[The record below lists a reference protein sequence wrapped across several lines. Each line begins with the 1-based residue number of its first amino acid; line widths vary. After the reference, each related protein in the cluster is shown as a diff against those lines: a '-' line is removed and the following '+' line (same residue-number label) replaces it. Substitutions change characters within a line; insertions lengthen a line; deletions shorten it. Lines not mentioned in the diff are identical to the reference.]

1 MIGSFVTSKSGHDK
15 NRIYIVIEENDD
27 SVFLAD
33 GEWKK
38 LAAPKKKNR
47 KHVQPINQTCG
58 DPLLTKLQQHET
70 VYDEEIKRAIKLY
83 RRNVC
88 QNLM

>member
-1 MIGSFVTSKSGHDK
+1 MIGNFVTSKSGHDK
-15 NRIYIVIEENDD
+15 NRIYIIIEENDD
-27 SVFLAD
+27 NVILAD
-33 GEWKK
+33 GELKT

-47 KHVQPINQTCG
+47 KHVQPINENCG
-58 DPLLTKLQQHET
+58 EPLLTKLQKHET

-88 QNLM
+88 QSLM